1 MISILITLG
10 SEFFIWRDIMKR
22 KFNVRMMTEGGIM
35 IALSVLLSNI
45 IIYQAPNG
53 GSVSAGSMVPLLL
66 FSIRWGVGPGL
77 LVGSLYGLLDFIL
90 KPYFYHPIQFL
101 LDYPLAFGLL
111 GLAGL
116 GYINENRDNLKQYG
130 LIIAGVALGIFARMV
145 SHVLSGV
152 VFFAEFAGSQN
163 PWIYSIVYNATYL
176 VPEFIISALILVLI
190 WKPLMNIGR

>member
-1 MISILITLG
+1 
-10 SEFFIWRDIMKR
+10 MKR

-53 GSVSAGSMVPLLL
+53 GSVSAGSMVPILL

-116 GYINENRDNLKQYG
+116 GYINENRDNVKQYG
-130 LIIAGVALGIFARMV
+130 LIIGGVALGIFGRMV

-176 VPEFIISALILVLI
+176 IPEFIISALILVLI
-190 WKPLMNIGR
+190 WKPLRNIAR